1 MNDSVDARLLAGDN
15 RHYIAVFPNRD
26 EVFLQSAVTAMRAD
40 KTIERF
46 LYASLLALDIP
57 ANTPQGH
64 ACIIGQSSIGEK
76 RPLVAPRQLAK
87 IGQAGCPMRQTRIA
101 DRGREQNGPILS
113 GQRQGLK
120 QVKNLASV
128 ERSAFHLEN
137 PNRAFDLRELVEPQ
151 ANRSSGCR
159 GLGSGDVPGI
169 GHRLTGLG

>member
-26 EVFLQSAVTAMRAD
+26 EVFLQSAVTAMRVD

-76 RPLVAPRQLAK
+76 RP
-87 IGQAGCPMRQTRIA
+87 RIA